1 MKKKSKKK
9 KDHKKV
15 YQLIREKVRKD
26 FISQGGQDG
35 RFATRAVPD
44 KKKKYNRQKTK
55 SVEIKN
61 DES

>member
-35 RFATRAVPD
+35 RFATKIVPD
-44 KKKKYNRQKTK
+44 KKRKYNRQKVK
-55 SVEIKN
+55 KVEVRN
-61 DES
+61 ED